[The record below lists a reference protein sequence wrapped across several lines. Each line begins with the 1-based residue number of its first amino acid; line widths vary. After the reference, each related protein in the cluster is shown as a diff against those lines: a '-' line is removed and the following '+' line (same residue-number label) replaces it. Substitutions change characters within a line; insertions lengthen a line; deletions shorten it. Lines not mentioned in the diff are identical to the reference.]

1 MLKSLPEN
9 IVSVIT
15 YCYSAV
21 WLSCCDDDKRPM
33 IARLSS
39 IRIVDVETICCYIPD
54 KFAVELLPGLI
65 KGKPAAVLA
74 ACTETFD
81 SYQVKGVI
89 DSVYKPAPNE
99 IAEQKETLEVFCQG
113 LVRQGFSAPN
123 LYKAY
128 SDDAFT
134 AVLVK
139 ADSVFEQT
147 PKKGTGLKLNA

>member
-21 WLSCCDDDKRPM
+21 WLSCCGEDKRPM

-39 IRIVDVETICCYIPD
+39 IRIVDDETICCYVPD
-54 KFAVELLPGLI
+54 KFVTEFLPALV
-65 KGKPAAVLA
+65 KDNPAAVLA

-81 SYQVKGVI
+81 SYQVKGII
-89 DSVYKPAPNE
+89 DSVYKPLSEE
-99 IAEQKETLEVFCQG
+99 IAAQKKTLEVFCQG
-113 LVRQGFSAPN
+113 LVRQGFSASN
-123 LYKAY
+123 LYRAY
-128 SDDAFT
+128 SDDEFT
-134 AVLVK
+134 AVIIK